1 MHLFLNV
8 ALVLMAVFVIA
19 WASFRLGGWFNQVAL
34 EDERALRAD
43 LEKERNELKTNL
55 DLAVGKARAVEKFF
69 TTLMRTFSEGV
80 PFMPL
85 KVLWIRLVNW
95 MARGAKM
102 PTMISQKRM
111 RRIAFR
117 RV

>member
-19 WASFRLGGWFNQVAL
+19 WASFRFGGWFYQVAL

-55 DLAVGKARAVEKFF
+55 DLAVGKARAYVTAEIHKKIFPWLAMLCAV
-69 TTLMRTFSEGV
+69 TL
-80 PFMPL
+80 
-85 KVLWIRLVNW
+85 
-95 MARGAKM
+95 ARGL
-102 PTMISQKRM
+102 I
-111 RRIAFR
+111 
-117 RV
+117 